1 MSYATVS
8 ELCRRI
14 GSSIFEKIYRVEGQ
28 TDFSADP
35 AALEDLESAGAEIDG
50 AIACRSTVRRVLR
63 CSKTGISRLPRSGR
77 LHVRRAE
84 HTPKK

>member
-8 ELCRRI
+8 EWCRRI

-35 AALEDLESAGAEIDG
+35 AALENTDAFRLE
-50 AIACRSTVRRVLR
+50 
-63 CSKTGISRLPRSGR
+63 
-77 LHVRRAE
+77 RRA
-84 HTPKK
+84 TDLRGLLIASPVYRQTGRDRTARFLVV